1 MAQRIPT
8 AAGSDATPGE
18 GGGKTFLALLPAIF
32 GCVVLAAHFLRQFD
46 LLLSG
51 VCLLLPF
58 LLLVR
63 RAWVARLM
71 QAAMLFAA
79 VAWLGTLVRIVGERQ
94 AAGEPW
100 ARLVV
105 ILGGVAAVSV
115 AGGLLFETGR
125 LRRRYR
131 VRTAEFFRSA
141 PSARDER

>member
-1 MAQRIPT
+1 MAQGISTPT
-8 AAGSDATPGE
+8 GSDAAPRE
-18 GGGKTFLALLPAIF
+18 GGGWTFLVLLPAIL

-51 VCLLLPF
+51 LCLLLPF

-94 AAGEPW
+94 AAGQPW
-100 ARLVV
+100 VRLVV
-105 ILGGVAAVSV
+105 ILGGVAAVSL
-115 AGGLLFETGR
+115 AGGFLFETGR
-125 LRRRYR
+125 LRRRYGL
-131 VRTAEFFRSA
+131 RTAEFFRTA
-141 PSARDER
+141 PSARGDR